1 MVAIEKLNN
10 LTVGQQKSLHESVAK
25 FIEENLQEI
34 KELSF
39 VDEELLASY
48 LAKVAPM
55 RKELFVRS
63 ADHSLNDALFAIM
76 IAAESRCNAVAQ
88 DCKEGAPDTMLLS
101 RLIKHFTM
109 LYHQMKHLDE
119 CLVLLHSLYS
129 RESTDEKNSTTAKEG
144 KLVQIV
150 EFAAVAEASTTA
162 KLEDDVVFVDYSLP
176 GTRENWQLV
185 QTLNELHITFGG
197 QQYIANTGD
206 FYIESSKD
214 DLGEQNR
221 FIGRIRISRLTSIAF
236 VDKSD
241 KAYFRYLIPIGSVDW
256 YHDIH
261 TYSAYI
267 KNGWTSGL
275 IELTDGETMLHVYP
289 CNDGG
294 KKYMVVES
302 LTMTTNPK
310 MAEYVYSVALT
321 LGFITG
327 TIHLGKCYE
336 FSSSEVDFKANVS
349 MAYHTMRPSSETGMR
364 IFTTNM
370 YYVREVLKSGKVAL
384 SDKKPLFNEK
394 GEFQEHLQDWL
405 QQDTVQSL
413 FSLIHNDEKIAR
425 AVVTIIES
433 ANFPLE
439 YQASVRA
446 IVLETLAH
454 SVPGPKPISDESL
467 WKQIMTDLDAVVTKY
482 VNNGTDG
489 LQISPESQT
498 ILSKKI
504 ATMNNPTNADSLA
517 QPLKNAGY
525 TLTQN
530 DKDALK
536 MRNTFLHGGIVK
548 GRLEE
553 QTSEIFYLSLMLHK
567 LACIIILKRADF
579 SGYIL
584 NNPVLFNCA
593 KAVDAGERVLLLI

>member
-1 MVAIEKLNN
+1 MISIDKLNN
-10 LTVGQQKSLHESVAK
+10 LTIGQQKSLHECVAM
-25 FIEENLQEI
+25 FIEENLQEM

-39 VDEELLASY
+39 VDEELLTSY

-55 RKELFVRS
+55 WNEMYVRS
-63 ADHSLNDALFAIM
+63 ADPSLNDDLFSIM
-76 IAAESRCNAVAQ
+76 VAAEDRCNAIVQ
-88 DCKEGAPDTMLLS
+88 DCKDGSSVTMLLP
-101 RLIKHFTM
+101 RLIKYFTM
-109 LYHQMKHLDE
+109 FYHQMKHLDE
-119 CLVLLHSLYS
+119 CLVLLHSLYG
-129 RESTDEKNSTTAKEG
+129 RVSTDDENNTATKEG
-144 KLVQIV
+144 NLVQIA
-150 EFAAVAEASTTA
+150 EFAAVAEAFTTA
-162 KLEDDVVFVDYSLP
+162 TLEDDVVFVDYSLP
-176 GTRENWQLV
+176 VTKENWQLIR
-185 QTLNELHITFGG
+185 TLNELHITLGG
-197 QQYIANTGD
+197 QQYVANTGD

-214 DLGEQNR
+214 DLGEHNR
-221 FIGRIRISRLTSIAF
+221 FMGRIRISRLTSITF
-236 VDKSD
+236 VNNSD

-261 TYSAYI
+261 TYPAYI

-275 IELTDGETMLHVYP
+275 IELTDGETMLHAYP
-289 CNDGG
+289 YNDGG

-302 LTMTTNPK
+302 LTTTTNSK

-336 FSSSEVDFKANVS
+336 FSSSEADFKANVS
-349 MAYHTMRPSSETGMR
+349 MAYHTMRHSSETGMR

-370 YYVREVLKSGKVAL
+370 YYVREVLKSEKVVL
-384 SDKKPLFNEK
+384 SDKEPLFNEK
-394 GEFQEHLQDWL
+394 GELQEHLQDWL
-405 QQDTVQSL
+405 QQDFIQTL

-454 SVPGPKPISDESL
+454 SVAGPKPISDESL

-482 VNNGTDG
+482 VNIDTEGP
-489 LQISPESQT
+489 QISSESLT
-498 ILSKKI
+498 ILKKRI

-517 QPLKNAGY
+517 QPLKDAGY
-525 TLTQN
+525 TITQN
-530 DKDALK
+530 DIDALK

-548 GRLEE
+548 GCLEE
-553 QTSEIFYLSLMLHK
+553 QTGEIFYLSLMLHK
-567 LACIIILKRADF
+567 LACIIILKRAGF

-593 KAVDAGERVLLLI
+593 KAVDAGERVLLWI